1 VVLFYSLKLVSLNET
16 VDFVEADLPDFGER
30 YVSRDSGHGPATR
43 TISRAMAILYA
54 FDETRPELGV
64 TDLSQLTGL
73 DKSTVYRLLSAL
85 QQGGLVD
92 QDAETSK
99 YRLGGGLVRLGGLAL
114 RDTDLTRIARA
125 HLQDLADRTQETVNL
140 SVMTETGSIVN
151 IEVITSPRRVRNVG
165 WIGREMPLHAVS
177 GGKVFMAHLPQERL
191 EQILADGLPAYT
203 EHTVTERTKLREA
216 LEQVRRIGYG
226 IAEEELEE
234 GLSAVAAPVR
244 NHEGQVVAI
253 ISVSGPSSRLPRK
266 RLTELGDMTKDIAE
280 KISQQIGY
288 AP

>member
-1 VVLFYSLKLVSLNET
+1 
-16 VDFVEADLPDFGER
+16 LPEYGES

-92 QDAETSK
+92 QDPETSK

-114 RDTDLTRIARA
+114 RDTDLTRIART
-125 HLQDLADRTQETVNL
+125 HLQHLADRTQETVNL
-140 SVMTETGSIVN
+140 SVLTENDRLVN
-151 IEVITSPRRVRNVG
+151 IDVITSPRRVRNVG
-165 WIGREMPLHAVS
+165 WIGREMPLHTVS
-177 GGKVFMAHLPQERL
+177 GGKVFMAHLTPERL
-191 EQILADGLPAYT
+191 DQILAKGLPAST
-203 EHTVTERTKLREA
+203 EHTVIDQAKLREE
-216 LEQVRRIGYG
+216 LEEIRRTGYG

-234 GLSAVAAPVR
+234 GLSAVAAPIR
-244 NHEGQVVAI
+244 NHEERVVAV

-266 RLTELGDMTKDIAE
+266 RLIELGEATKSAATR
-280 KISQQIGY
+280 ISQQIGY
-288 AP
+288 ASQALG

>member
-1 VVLFYSLKLVSLNET
+1 
-16 VDFVEADLPDFGER
+16 LPEFGEN

-92 QDAETSK
+92 QDPETSK

-114 RDTDLTRIARA
+114 RDTDLPRIART
-125 HLQDLADRTQETVNL
+125 HLQYLADRTQETVNL
-140 SVMTETGSIVN
+140 SVLTENDSLVN
-151 IEVITSPRRVRNVG
+151 IDVITSPRRVRNVG

-177 GGKVFMAHLPQERL
+177 GGKVFMAYLPPERL
-191 EQILADGLPAYT
+191 GQILSKGLPACT
-203 EHTVTERTKLREA
+203 EHTITDQARLREE
-216 LEQVRRIGYG
+216 LEEIRKNGYG

-234 GLSAVAAPVR
+234 GLSAVAAPIR
-244 NHEGQVVAI
+244 NHEERVVAVV
-253 ISVSGPSSRLPRK
+253 SVSGPSSRLPRK
-266 RLTELGDMTKDIAE
+266 RLIELGDMTESAAAR
-280 KISQQIGY
+280 ISQQIGY
-288 AP
+288 AS

>member
-1 VVLFYSLKLVSLNET
+1 VVLFRLLKLVSFDET
-16 VDFVEADLPDFGER
+16 KSLVEADLPDLGEHQ
-30 YVSRDSGHGPATR
+30 VNRDSGSGPATR

-92 QDAETSK
+92 QDPETSK

-114 RDTDLTRIARA
+114 RDIDLTRIARP

-140 SVMTETGSIVN
+140 SVLTDNDRIVN
-151 IEVITSPRRVRNVG
+151 IDVITSPHRVRNVG

-177 GGKVFMAHLPQERL
+177 GGKVFMANLPQERL
-191 EQILADGLPAYT
+191 ERILRAELPAYT
-203 EHTVTERTKLREA
+203 EHTITDRSNLEEA
-216 LEQVRRIGYG
+216 LEHVRQRGYG

-234 GLSAVAAPVR
+234 GLSAVAAPIQ

-253 ISVSGPSSRLPRK
+253 VSVSGPSSRLPRK
-266 RLTELGDMTKDIAE
+266 RLIQLGDMTRDTAA

-288 AP
+288 TP

>member
-1 VVLFYSLKLVSLNET
+1 
-16 VDFVEADLPDFGER
+16 
-30 YVSRDSGHGPATR
+30 
-43 TISRAMAILYA
+43 MAILYA

-92 QDAETSK
+92 QDPETSK

-114 RDTDLTRIARA
+114 RDTDLTRIART
-125 HLQDLADRTQETVNL
+125 HLQYLADRTQETVNL
-140 SVMTETGSIVN
+140 SVLTENYSLVN
-151 IEVITSPRRVRNVG
+151 IDVITSPRRVRNVG

-177 GGKVFMAHLPQERL
+177 GGKVFMAHLPPERL
-191 EQILADGLPAYT
+191 EQILAEGLPACT
-203 EHTVTERTKLREA
+203 EHTVTDRAKLGKE
-216 LEQVRRIGYG
+216 LEEIRRNGYG

-234 GLSAVAAPVR
+234 GLSAVAAPVL
-244 NHEGQVVAI
+244 NHEERIVAVV
-253 ISVSGPSSRLPRK
+253 SVSGPSSRLPRN
-266 RLTELGDMTKDIAE
+266 RLVKLGDMTKEITA

-288 AP
+288 AS

>member
-1 VVLFYSLKLVSLNET
+1 
-16 VDFVEADLPDFGER
+16 LPDTGQR
-30 YVSRDSGHGPATR
+30 KVSRDSGQGPATR

-92 QDAETSK
+92 QDPETSK

-114 RDTDLTRIARA
+114 KDTDLPRIARP
-125 HLQDLADRTQETVNL
+125 HLQQLADRTQETVNL
-140 SVMTETGSIVN
+140 SVMTENDRIVN
-151 IEVITSPRRVRNVG
+151 IDVIISPRRVRNVG
-165 WIGREMPLHAVS
+165 WIGREMPPHAVS
-177 GGKVFMAHLPQERL
+177 GGKVFLAHLPPERL
-191 EQILADGLPAYT
+191 EQVIAKGLPA
-203 EHTVTERTKLREA
+203 HTKNTITDPSTLCEELEEIRRT
-216 LEQVRRIGYG
+216 GYG
-226 IAEEELEE
+226 ITEEELEE
-234 GLSAVAAPVR
+234 GLNAVSAAVR

-253 ISVSGPSSRLPRK
+253 ISVSGPTSRLPGE
-266 RLTELGDMTKDIAE
+266 RLMELGEETKATADR
-280 KISQQIGY
+280 ISQQMGY